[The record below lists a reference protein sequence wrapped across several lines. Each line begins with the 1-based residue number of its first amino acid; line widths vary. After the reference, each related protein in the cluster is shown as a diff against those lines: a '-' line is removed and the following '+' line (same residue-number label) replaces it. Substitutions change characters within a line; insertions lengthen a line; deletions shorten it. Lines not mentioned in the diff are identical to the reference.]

1 MSKVIAILATMD
13 TKGAESDFIRNQI
26 EILGGK
32 AILID
37 VGVVGKVK
45 VSVDISNDEVA
56 RAGGGSMEDILKN
69 PTRQDATPFL
79 VAGAK
84 KILNEKVVEGKVDGM
99 IALGGS
105 QGTTLCAQQPPGPLC
120 A

>member
-13 TKGAESDFIRNQI
+13 TKCAESDFIRNQI

-69 PTRQDATPFL
+69 LIFL
-79 VAGAK
+79 ELK
-84 KILNEKVVEGKVDGM
+84 PLQ
-99 IALGGS
+99 ALWDMAY
-105 QGTTLCAQQPPGPLC
+105 QLV
-120 A
+120 